1 MMERLES
8 RANRPQIF
16 GVGTNLLSVDMAFS
30 MASQTN
36 SLLSGILPKII
47 ASLLVLGLILTI
59 TPSPASAAKKGGGSN
74 PRYASIVMDA
84 DTGMILHERYADK
97 TLHPASLA
105 KIMTLLLT
113 FEAIERGELSLRDRV
128 VISRHAA
135 SMVPSKLD
143 LPVGSSIRVED
154 AIYALV
160 TKSAN
165 DVAVALAEKI
175 GGTESRFAQMMT
187 QKSRAIGMSG
197 TRFMNASGL
206 HNQQQVTTARD
217 MAKLAHYIITDY
229 PGYYHY
235 FSTKRFS
242 YRGRSYHNHNRLM
255 ESYSGMDGFKTGYI
269 GPSGFNLVAS
279 AKRNNHRLIGVVF
292 GGQSAASR
300 NAHMKK
306 LLDDGFSQLNSI
318 LVAKIVPI
326 PERKP
331 AQAIQMASL
340 SPAAGVEDMGTWAEL
355 NPMLQSQRFRE
366 MIGEGDYDPAE
377 TKRLETGLIA
387 IAAVK
392 GVYDGPLIPRTG
404 LAQRRSGDWSI
415 QVGAFESRVKTDN
428 IIKAAQKSLPAE
440 FASASPI
447 IVPLKTKQGWV
458 FRGRLSGFT
467 KEEALRACNILK
479 ECLPVSPQAH

>member
-1 MMERLES
+1 
-8 RANRPQIF
+8 
-16 GVGTNLLSVDMAFS
+16 MAFS
-30 MASQTN
+30 TASQEI
-36 SLLSGILPKII
+36 SLSAGAALKLI
-47 ASLLVLGLILTI
+47 AGMVLMVMLGVAA
-59 TPSPASAAKKGGGSN
+59 PHPAQAKGQGN

-97 TLHPASLA
+97 SLHPASLA

-113 FEAIERGELSLRDRV
+113 FEAIERGDLTLRDKI

-143 LPVGSSIRVED
+143 LPAGSSIRVED

-165 DVAVALAEKI
+165 DIAVALAERV

-187 QKSRAIGMSG
+187 QKARQIGMNG
-197 TRFMNASGL
+197 TRFQNASGL
-206 HNQQQVTTARD
+206 HNPSQVSTARD
-217 MAKLAHYIITDY
+217 MAKLAHYIITRHPD
-229 PGYYHY
+229 YYHY
-235 FSTKRFS
+235 FSTRRFS

-279 AKRNNHRLIGVVF
+279 AKRNNRRLIGVVF
-292 GGQSAASR
+292 GGQSASSR

-306 LLDDGFSQLNSI
+306 LLDDGFSQLNDI
-318 LVAKIVPI
+318 LIAKIVPV

-331 AQAIQMASL
+331 VAVVQMASL
-340 SPAAGVEDMGTWAEL
+340 SPSSGIEDMGSWADL
-355 NPMLQSQRFRE
+355 NPMLQNKTFRE
-366 MIGEGDYDPAE
+366 LIGEGDYDPAE

-392 GVYDGPLIPRTG
+392 GVYDGPLLRPGSVAPRKT
-404 LAQRRSGDWSI
+404 GDWSI

-428 IIKAAQKSLPAE
+428 IIKTAQKALPSDL
-440 FASASPI
+440 ASASPI
-447 IVPLKTKQGWV
+447 IVPLKTRKGWV
-458 FRGRLSGFT
+458 FRGRLSGYSR
-467 KEEALRACNILK
+467 EEALRACAILK